1 MNTRPRL
8 TRSIP
13 FWLLVAGSLASGA
26 AGGVVLMDKLTK
38 METALTAGT
47 ATGVDVYVGQIWA
60 VLGAILVG
68 VGAIGLLLAFTLG
81 ALRALAVAPRAQ
93 RAADDGRVDDEPA
106 TAQDAAA
113 TEDAPASAA
122 AQDASDTTPQP
133 VLDGAGR

>member
-26 AGGVVLMDKLTK
+26 AGGVVLMDKLAK

-81 ALRALAVAPRAQ
+81 SLRAFAVSPRAQ
-93 RAADDGRVDDEPA
+93 VGPAEPA

-113 TEDAPASAA
+113 TEDAPAASAA

>member
-26 AGGVVLMDKLTK
+26 AGGVVLMDKLAK

-81 ALRALAVAPRAQ
+81 ALHAFTVAPRTQ

-122 AQDASDTTPQP
+122 QDASDTTPQP

>member
-26 AGGVVLMDKLTK
+26 AGGVVLMDKLAK

-81 ALRALAVAPRAQ
+81 ALRAFVVAPRAQ
-93 RAADDGRVDDEPA
+93 RAVDDEPA

-113 TEDAPASAA
+113 TGDAPASAA
-122 AQDASDTTPQP
+122 AQDGSDTTPHP

>member
-26 AGGVVLMDKLTK
+26 AGGVVLMDKLAK

-81 ALRALAVAPRAQ
+81 ALRAFAVAPRAQ
-93 RAADDGRVDDEPA
+93 RAVDDKPA

-113 TEDAPASAA
+113 TGDAPASAA
-122 AQDASDTTPQP
+122 QDASDSTPQP
-133 VLDGAGR
+133 VLASAGR